1 MADKDRA
8 AKEQQMRASINAKL
22 IETGERDRL
31 KEALQQKLIDC
42 GWRDQ
47 VKAHCKE
54 VVKQKGLDNITVE
67 DLVLEM
73 VPKGRALVPDSV
85 KKELLMKIR
94 HFLASQSDL

>member
-1 MADKDRA
+1 M
-8 AKEQQMRASINAKL
+8 
-22 IETGERDRL
+22 
-31 KEALQQKLIDC
+31 IDC
-42 GWRDQ
+42 GWRDE
-47 VKAHCKE
+47 VKAHCKGNRLKRKEFKINVFLKFKE